1 MAETRVTD
9 GAPAARI
16 RRGRGRRPAA
26 EVRAQVLEAAG
37 TLFLE
42 TGMAGFTVEKVA
54 ARAGAS
60 RMTVHKWWS
69 SRGALALEGYAAVV
83 QHQLEF
89 PDTGDVAADLT
100 AQVLAFA
107 RLLRDPTAGRAIA
120 ELIGA
125 AQTDPELAA
134 AFRERYTGPRRSMAV
149 QALHRAI
156 DTGKLRADVDPQV
169 VADQIWG
176 ACYNRLLVTDEPVT
190 DDFARALVD
199 NLMRGLR

>member
-1 MAETRVTD
+1 
-9 GAPAARI
+9 
-16 RRGRGRRPAA
+16 
-26 EVRAQVLEAAG
+26 
-37 TLFLE
+37 
-42 TGMAGFTVEKVA
+42 
-54 ARAGAS
+54 
-60 RMTVHKWWS
+60 MTVHKWWS